1 MQKDK
6 TYHQSAIEYNDA
18 LAVAAE
24 EQAEKVE
31 HPVIKKWC
39 TSVAKQHRFHSKR
52 HARAL
57 EKLKNEESQAVES
70 STDKTAM
77 EVVQ

>member
-57 EKLKNEESQAVES
+57 EKLQRVEDEPQVSEEIEEQ
-70 STDKTAM
+70 T
-77 EVVQ
+77 EVAR